1 VIILDTNV
9 LSELMLPQPAQTV
22 TAWLNQQAE
31 EDIWTTSISVFEVRY
46 GLARL
51 DEGRRRRNLEDAF
64 RALLEDDLIGRIASF
79 DRTAAEIAG
88 DLAAR
93 RRSAGRSIGN
103 QDTQIAG
110 IALARR
116 ASIAT
121 RNVRHFEGLGVPVL
135 NPWDAT

>member
-1 VIILDTNV
+1 VILLDTNV
-9 LSELMLPQPAQTV
+9 LSELMLPQPAKVV
-22 TAWLNQQAE
+22 TAWLDRQAE

-46 GLARL
+46 GLALL

-64 RALLEDDLIGRIASF
+64 RALLEDDLIGRIAPF
-79 DRTAAEIAG
+79 DQTAAEIAG

-121 RNVRHFEGLGVPVL
+121 RNVRHFENVRVPIL
-135 NPWDAT
+135 NPWDAA

>member
-1 VIILDTNV
+1 MIFLDTNV
-9 LSELMLPQPAQTV
+9 LSELMLPRPVEAV

-46 GLARL
+46 GLALL
-51 DEGRRRRNLEDAF
+51 DEGRRRRKLEDAF
-64 RALLEDDLIGRIASF
+64 RALLEDDLVGRVAPF
-79 DRTAAEIAG
+79 DQTAAEIAG

-93 RRSAGRSIGN
+93 RLSSGRSIGN

-121 RNVRHFEGLGVPVL
+121 RNVRHFQDLGVPIL
-135 NPWDAT
+135 NPWDAA